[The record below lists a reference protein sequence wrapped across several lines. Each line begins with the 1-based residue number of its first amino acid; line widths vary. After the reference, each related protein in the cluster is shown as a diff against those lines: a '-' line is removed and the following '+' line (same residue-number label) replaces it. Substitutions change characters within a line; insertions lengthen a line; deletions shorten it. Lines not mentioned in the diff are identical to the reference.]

1 MPDNLFQSTP
11 NPQPVWIRK
20 LRQAGRKFINWYRTL
35 MYSLMELAILFAA
48 TVVIFGAVVTFLKAL
63 WYCYLQTP
71 VGRKFISGTT
81 VLKNQTLAELLNKD
95 LLVFSVE
102 IAGATLIACLLTSA
116 VFQMLAMHRFFY
128 EGRGVTNRLIWLFV
142 FSAASAYN
150 LASTSDFDFSI
161 ALALC
166 ILPSLCMFTTCIKIS
181 ANLLPELTPVGILEL
196 TRRFMNFVASP
207 E

>member
-1 MPDNLFQSTP
+1 MSDNLFQSTP
-11 NPQPVWIRK
+11 NTQPVWIRK
-20 LRQAGRKFINWYRTL
+20 LRRAGRNFAIWYRTL

-71 VGRKFISGTT
+71 VGRKFVSGTT

-95 LLVFSVE
+95 LVYFSVE
-102 IAGATLIACLLTSA
+102 IAGATLIACLIAGA
-116 VFQMLAMHRFFY
+116 VCQMLAIRRFFY
-128 EGRGVTNRLIWLFV
+128 EGRGVGNRLVWLFV
-142 FSAASAYN
+142 FSVASAYHLVKTSHFN
-150 LASTSDFDFSI
+150 FST

-166 ILPSLCMFTTCIKIS
+166 ILPSLCMFTTCLKIS
-181 ANLLPELTPVGILEL
+181 ANLLPELTPVGIHEL
-196 TRRFMNFVASP
+196 TRRFVNFVTSP

>member
-95 LLVFSVE
+95 LLVF
-102 IAGATLIACLLTSA
+102 LLNQYFL
-116 VFQMLAMHRFFY
+116 VY
-128 EGRGVTNRLIWLFV
+128 
-142 FSAASAYN
+142 
-150 LASTSDFDFSI
+150 
-161 ALALC
+161 
-166 ILPSLCMFTTCIKIS
+166 
-181 ANLLPELTPVGILEL
+181 LEL
-196 TRRFMNFVASP
+196 REFLFQ
-207 E
+207 